1 MPRLKSHFQ
10 LTCMNDRQNRSV
22 LSPSQFMARPHSALA
37 ALALGI
43 MALAPQSNAAD
54 VRVGIIG
61 LDTSHGVEFP
71 QRLNDPAST
80 NYVPGARV
88 VAALPAFSADLPMSK
103 DRVEGFTA
111 TVRDKYGVR
120 IVSTVDELTAAVDAI
135 MILSLDGRPHL
146 KQVQSVL
153 KAGKPVF
160 LDKPVAASLK
170 DAVAIFEQAEA
181 AKVPI
186 FSASA
191 VRWYSGVVEV
201 AAAQIDGV
209 SGAISYGPAPKQP
222 EHPSLFFYGIHPTEA
237 LFTVLGHGCAS
248 VSAVSSDRAT
258 VVTAKWNDGRLGT
271 LYAMHTWPAD
281 YKVTLFGKDKII
293 EQKTGG
299 DYTPLVREIVK
310 FFQTLTPPVTAA
322 QTLEIY
328 AFMEAADESLRKGG
342 RPVKVSEVL
351 EKAQCP
357 KKWLPA
363 TPPASP

>member
-1 MPRLKSHFQ
+1 
-10 LTCMNDRQNRSV
+10 
-22 LSPSQFMARPHSALA
+22 
-37 ALALGI
+37 
-43 MALAPQSNAAD
+43 
-54 VRVGIIG
+54 
-61 LDTSHGVEFP
+61 
-71 QRLNDPAST
+71 
-80 NYVPGARV
+80 
-88 VAALPAFSADLPMSK
+88 MSK
-103 DRVEGFTA
+103 DRVEDFTA

-120 IVSTVDELTAAVDAI
+120 IVSTIEELTAAVDAI

-153 KAGKPVF
+153 KAGKPIF

-170 DAVAIFEQAEA
+170 DAVAIYEQAEA
-181 AKVPI
+181 AQVPL

-191 VRWYSGVVEV
+191 VRWYPGVMEV
-201 AAAQIDGV
+201 ASAQIEGV
-209 SGAISYGPAPKQP
+209 SGAISYGPAPKMP

-248 VSAVSSDRAT
+248 VSAVSSDKAT
-258 VVTAKWNDGRLGT
+258 VVSAKWSDGRIGT

-293 EQKTGG
+293 EQTTGG

-310 FFQTLTPPVTAA
+310 FFQTGTPPVTAA

-328 AFMEAADESLRKGG
+328 AFMEATDESLRKGG
-342 RPVKVSEVL
+342 RPVKLSEVL

-357 KKWLPA
+357 TKWLPA
-363 TPPASP
+363 SPQAQ

>member
-1 MPRLKSHFQ
+1 MTARTGPFPRPH
-10 LTCMNDRQNRSV
+10 
-22 LSPSQFMARPHSALA
+22 FMARLLPSLA

-43 MALAPQSNAAD
+43 MAHPSQGNAAD

-61 LDTSHGVEFP
+61 LDTSHGAEFP
-71 QRLNDPAST
+71 LRLNDPAST
-80 NYVPGARV
+80 HYVPGARV
-88 VAALPAFSADLPMSK
+88 VAALPTFSADLPMSK
-103 DRVEGFTA
+103 DRVEDFTA

-120 IVSTVDELTAAVDAI
+120 IVSTVEELTAAVDAI

-153 KAGKPVF
+153 KAGKPIF

-170 DAVAIFEQAEA
+170 DAVAIYEQAEA
-181 AKVPI
+181 AHVPL

-191 VRWYSGVVEV
+191 VRWYPGVMEV
-201 AAAQIDGV
+201 ASAQIEGV
-209 SGAISYGPAPKQP
+209 SGAISYGPAPKMP

-248 VSAVSSDRAT
+248 VSAVSSDKAT
-258 VVTAKWNDGRLGT
+258 VVTAKWSDGRIGT

-293 EQKTGG
+293 EQTTGG

-310 FFQTLTPPVTAA
+310 FFQTGTPPVTAA

-328 AFMEAADESLRKGG
+328 AFMEATDESLRKGG
-342 RPVKVSEVL
+342 RPVKLSEVL

-357 KKWLPA
+357 TKWLPA
-363 TPPASP
+363 SPQAP

>member
-1 MPRLKSHFQ
+1 
-10 LTCMNDRQNRSV
+10 
-22 LSPSQFMARPHSALA
+22 MAKRTTLLA
-37 ALALGI
+37 AFVSGMIASAI
-43 MALAPQSNAAD
+43 SSIAAD

-71 QRLNDPAST
+71 QRLNDPANT
-80 NYVPGARV
+80 NYIPGARV

-103 DRVEGFTA
+103 DRVEGFTSTA
-111 TVRDKYGVR
+111 RDKYGVR
-120 IVSTVDELTAAVDAI
+120 IVSTVEELTAAVDAI

-153 KAGKPVF
+153 AAKKPIF

-170 DAVAIFEQAEA
+170 DAVSIYQQAEA
-181 AKVPI
+181 AGVPV

-191 VRWYSGVVEV
+191 LRWYPGVVDV
-201 AAAQIDGV
+201 AAAKIEGV

-237 LFTVLGHGCAS
+237 LFTVLGDGCTSVAATAS
-248 VSAVSSDRAT
+248 EGAT
-258 VVTAKWNDGRLGT
+258 VVTGKWNHGRIGT
-271 LYAMHTWPAD
+271 LYALHTWPAD
-281 YKVTLFGKDKII
+281 YKVTLFGKDKIV

-310 FFQTLTPPVTAA
+310 FFQTGVPPVTAA

-342 RPVKVSEVL
+342 RMVKLSEVL
-351 EKAQCP
+351 EKADCP
-357 KKWLPA
+357 AKWLPKK
-363 TPPASP
+363 

>member
-1 MPRLKSHFQ
+1 MAKRF
-10 LTCMNDRQNRSV
+10 
-22 LSPSQFMARPHSALA
+22 SQLA
-37 ALALGI
+37 ALALGMI
-43 MALAPQSNAAD
+43 ASVTQSTAAE

-71 QRLNDPAST
+71 QRLNDPANT

-120 IVSTVDELTAAVDAI
+120 IVKTVDELTAAVDAI

-153 KAGKPVF
+153 KAKKPIF

-170 DAVAIFEQAEA
+170 DAVAIYEQAEA
-181 AKVPI
+181 AGVPL

-191 VRWYSGVVEV
+191 VRWYPGVVEV
-201 AAAQIDGV
+201 AASQIDGV

-222 EHPSLFFYGIHPTEA
+222 EHPSLFFYGIHPAEA
-237 LFTVLGHGCAS
+237 LFTVLGQGCIS
-248 VSAVSSDRAT
+248 VSAISSAGATAVS
-258 VVTAKWNDGRLGT
+258 AKWSDGRLGT
-271 LYAMHTWPAD
+271 LYAMHTWPAE

-299 DYTPLVREIVK
+299 DYTPMIREIVK
-310 FFQTLTPPVTAA
+310 FFQTGTPPVTAA

-328 AFMEAADESLRKGG
+328 AFMEAADESLRTGS
-342 RPVKVSEVL
+342 RLVKLSDVL

-357 KKWLPA
+357 SKWR
-363 TPPASP
+363 